1 VRYTNRD
8 LRCKASATEK
18 HHNSLIGKDD
28 TNAASILQMHT
39 YKARLDWIQRPA
51 TGRNKMRTRIS
62 RVSNLSLSLSL
73 SRSRQQHTNN
83 DQVCCQK
90 KKKKDQV
97 HTSTTPTNLLFFFF
111 CIIIPHHTVIS
122 QNLKGQSI
130 FKNYFASN
138 AHTVSWR
145 SKMLWVIERQKC
157 ESYQMH
163 QYTTQEAT
171 AANWSYFTSLEMVID
186 DLLQQTA
193 ERFNSPISTL
203 KGSPRKEPPV

>member
-1 VRYTNRD
+1 M
-8 LRCKASATEK
+8 LHPFCRC
-18 HHNSLIGKDD
+18 I
-28 TNAASILQMHT
+28 HT
-39 YKARLDWIQRPA
+39 KLDWIEFNVRPQDA
-51 TGRNKMRTRIS
+51 TKWGPVFP
-62 RVSNLSLSLSL
+62 VSPTSLCLSLSHALA
-73 SRSRQQHTNN
+73 NN
-83 DQVCCQK
+83 TPTMIKSVVK